1 MPWYVHILGGH
12 ALTGFFSWFLVIR
25 QLYYRRERAL
35 ALALFLVNI
44 LFFAAFGLIAIKL
57 KWVWHHLL
65 LLGYGANLAWSVSA
79 WLFQRSLYGPAPK
92 RYDLLKWRDWITPI
106 ITALAVTVGLS
117 MILAIFPVI
126 GERLSMRSSGD
137 VLDKKDILWDLFQYI
152 PLLLPYGLLVGI
164 WWAGEDRRFSLA
176 HVMTY
181 LSGLLLFFVT
191 LLVGYKLVLFFFFKG
206 QMGESLDWPAIPNSV
221 TGLPHVLQ
229 MLQKYDQSALAAL
242 PLLLGASSRIRD
254 FWKRAFA
261 IIPIVTICALWP
273 SFYSADWWELIQ
285 GQIIHELSSPDEG
298 VRNRAYNWTDT
309 LLRRYPDHDRWPE
322 LALRLARYRYNN
334 SDADAAKKLYE
345 AIGTRYCNFPRWRPE
360 VSLAR
365 AALGSDSFGL
375 ASGGPVVSLP
385 PVSYQSYLTPNW
397 MALLQVIRY
406 WKGDAVPESEIL
418 IDLKSLSSSDE
429 KIELS
434 PLPGIAELD
443 DSARNLGYELLIMP
457 AGSSTI
463 RALLHAR
470 IPVILPVYQSFY
482 LIYGMDDTRSVF
494 KCYSYKAISRRLRSD
509 EKDDAKEIL
518 LQQQEGKGESA
529 KQLARIADQSYT
541 ELPLSFWAGRLQK
554 DSAPLMG
561 VVYPAAETERIVH
574 ALNTSPD
581 NLRKESNGY
590 LTAFI
595 GLAML
600 NAADPVQC
608 IEWTQ
613 VSSSLTNDPLPL
625 QIGHLAQR
633 LWNTR
638 SKSIENRLDMERRFP
653 KLTGISTY
661 FESDPV
667 RKFLDKAGR
676 RFNADESANRLPWMI
691 RRQLR
696 DFLDQSNPA
705 DLEQLIHLLRQDVDN
720 NPSRREDWQ
729 YLAELYEWKDDIE
742 NTVSALTG
750 ALDSGSFDNE
760 TALQI
765 AYKYVQLGRKEQV
778 RKVMTEIDPEKVKYN
793 AHYFF
798 CKASLAEWEGETGN
812 ALKYFAKAIEMRRY
826 IPLYHLRYGEL
837 LLKEGRTEE
846 ARQALTWAS
855 RIDGKGDVKEQASR
869 LLGGYDRRI
878 F

>member
-1 MPWYVHILGGH
+1 M
-12 ALTGFFSWFLVIR
+12 
-25 QLYYRRERAL
+25 
-35 ALALFLVNI
+35 
-44 LFFAAFGLIAIKL
+44 
-57 KWVWHHLL
+57 
-65 LLGYGANLAWSVSA
+65 
-79 WLFQRSLYGPAPK
+79 
-92 RYDLLKWRDWITPI
+92 
-106 ITALAVTVGLS
+106 
-117 MILAIFPVI
+117 
-126 GERLSMRSSGD
+126 
-137 VLDKKDILWDLFQYI
+137 
-152 PLLLPYGLLVGI
+152 
-164 WWAGEDRRFSLA
+164 
-176 HVMTY
+176 
-181 LSGLLLFFVT
+181 
-191 LLVGYKLVLFFFFKG
+191 
-206 QMGESLDWPAIPNSV
+206 DWPAIPNGV
-221 TGLPHVLQ
+221 TGLPHLLL
-229 MLQKYDQSALAAL
+229 MIQKYDQSTLVTL

-261 IIPIVTICALWP
+261 IIPIVTICVLWP
-273 SFYSADWWELIQ
+273 SFYSADWWELVQ
-285 GQIIHELSSPDEG
+285 GQIIHEMSSPDEG
-298 VRNRAYNWTDT
+298 VKNRAYNWTDT
-309 LLRRYPDHDRWPE
+309 LLRRYPGHDQWPE

-334 SDADAAKKLYE
+334 GDADAAKKLYE
-345 AIGTRYCNFPRWRPE
+345 EIGNRYGNSPRWGLE

-406 WKGDAVPESEIL
+406 WKGDDVPESEIL
-418 IDLKSLSSSDE
+418 IDLKSLSTSDE

-443 DSARNLGYELLIMP
+443 DSVRNLGYELLIMP
-457 AGSSTI
+457 ADSSTI
-463 RALLHAR
+463 KALLHAR
-470 IPVILPVYQSFY
+470 VPVILPVYQSFY

-494 KCYSYKAISRRLRSD
+494 KCYSYKAISQRLRSD

-529 KQLARIADQSYT
+529 KQLARIADQAYV
-541 ELPLSFWAGRLQK
+541 ELPLSFWGSQLQK
-554 DSAPLMG
+554 DGAPLMG
-561 VVYPAAETERIVH
+561 VVYPAAELKRIVH
-574 ALNTSPD
+574 ACNTPLEQ
-581 NLRKESNGY
+581 LRKTSNGY

-613 VSSSLTNDPLPL
+613 VSSNLINDPFPL
-625 QIGHLAQR
+625 QIGHLAER

-638 SKSIENRLDMERRFP
+638 NKSIENQLDMERPFP

-667 RKFLDKAGR
+667 RKFLDKADR
-676 RFNADESANRLPWMI
+676 QFKIDESANRLPWMI

-696 DFLDQSNPA
+696 DFLDQSNSA
-705 DLEQLIHLLRQDVDN
+705 DLEQLIHLLRQDVGN

-778 RKVMTEIDPEKVKYN
+778 RKIMTEIDPEKVKYN

-798 CKASLAEWEGETGN
+798 CKASLAEWDGETGK
-812 ALKYFAKAIEMRRY
+812 ALEYFAKAIEMRRY

-837 LLKEGRTEE
+837 LLKEGRTQE
-846 ARQALTWAS
+846 ARQALAWAS
-855 RIDGKGDVKEQASR
+855 RIDGKGDIKEQASR